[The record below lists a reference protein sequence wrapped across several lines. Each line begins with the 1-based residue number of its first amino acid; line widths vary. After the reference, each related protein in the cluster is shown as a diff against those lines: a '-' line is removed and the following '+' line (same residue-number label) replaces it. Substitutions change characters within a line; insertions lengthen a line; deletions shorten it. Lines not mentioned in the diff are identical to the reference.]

1 MNKSLLVGVVLGA
14 AVSATGAALATL
26 GLAGGSS
33 QARVLSVQPITEQV
47 RTPRQECREVS
58 VVRPRPVRDQHQIA
72 GTLLG
77 ALAGGLVGNQIGGG
91 NGKKVATVAGA
102 AAGGY
107 AGNKVQEGMQNRDTY
122 TTTQTRCNTVNDIS
136 DKVVGYDVRYT
147 LDGKEGSVRMDR
159 DPGGQIPVDKEGR
172 LILGQNQQ

>member
-1 MNKSLLVGVVLGA
+1 MNKSSLLVGVVLGA
-14 AVSATGAALATL
+14 ALSATGAALATL
-26 GLAGGSS
+26 GLAGGAS

-107 AGNKVQEGMQNRDTY
+107 AGNKVQENLQANARDTV
-122 TTTQTRCNTVNDIS
+122 QETRCQTVMDS
-136 DKVVGYDVRYT
+136 HEKQVGYQVRYE
-147 LDGKEGSVRMDR
+147 LDGEVGSVRLQR
-159 DPGGQIPVDKEGR
+159 DPGEFIPVEDGR
-172 LILGQNQQ
+172 LVLTGLQ